1 MTNEVEFFRAKIIA
15 LEQDR
20 GFQNEAAQVQAK
32 ALLKEIDPGA
42 TRLNWTY
49 NITRVIR
56 NIVAATFELEQIAQS
71 DPGTINGLSDAALKF
86 ARVWEALSKLEESTT
101 NETALLNAAVNY
113 ELAGYQANA
122 ACIAKQITPNLHQ
135 GGPPSLIDMSA
146 LFLQRRFIQL
156 NDIAKK
162 AQSQPQYDGRVT
174 VSVIESM
181 ALALAANAFSAAVS
195 FFLSGDV
202 RAFEKSIEIF
212 ANSEKLFSTL
222 NSVEETNLVR
232 SVKSLL
238 PVMRGRA
245 TWTLLS
251 ALAPNQ
257 PKWTR
262 YLKLLARGVGTNIY
276 SGRSVSELWPSQIRA
291 IDQGLLH
298 DISNKIVKM
307 PTSAGKTRI
316 SELALVYTLINNP
329 GSKCVY
335 IAPYRAL
342 VSELEQTF
350 LNLLSDLGYRVS
362 SVVGAFESDEFE
374 ELLLHDADVVVTTPE
389 KLDLLFR
396 TQPTFFADVQLFVL
410 DEAHIIHDPHRGA
423 KYELL
428 LTRLKRKLPRAK
440 FLILSA
446 VVPDQTLEDFADWL
460 NARPQEDIMS
470 FTWRPSIQRY
480 AMFEWRTHTGV
491 LRYLTEEDI
500 LGLRQFVP
508 GVIRHQTF
516 QYVNPDTGRINNKR
530 FPEISNKAQIAAE
543 LALKFAELGPVLV
556 FSTQP
561 DFVKAVANA
570 LSIRL
575 RLLSLTNQAI
585 PPYFSA
591 DNGSRA
597 AILAEEYLGE
607 PFISWFKSGIGVHYG
622 DLPDPIRTAV
632 ETDFRQRK
640 LRVLIAT
647 NTLAQGVNLPVK
659 TVIIHSCRRFDE
671 ATNTRVRIPAR
682 DYWNIAGRAGR
693 AGEETEGLIIHISVG
708 EMDKADISYYFAA
721 REDVEPVESALYQ
734 KLLALVQDRLT
745 EEAFKSEIDPEVL
758 ALLVEESA
766 EETPLQL
773 INETLAG
780 SLARVQALRTP
791 RQTPFEKLENL
802 FGEVAVSMRERVA
815 PELRAVFSST
825 GLSSFSC
832 QTIADHV
839 HEDVQRVRNLF
850 TGDGPERLD
859 ELSEHILPICLSL
872 PEIQPKREY
881 SGSYI
886 DLLSRWVQG
895 VEIRE
900 VIAAFAAEDDSAE
913 NLIKFIDDFFR
924 YKLPWGLSGYIRVA
938 ANLLQIDPTTLPNS
952 VKYLPSMVKFGL
964 PEPTACWAMSA
975 GVPTRRAAIEI
986 GGAFSREFPMNFY
999 DELLA
1004 INGDTAP
1011 TIHSQRRFL
1020 EWLSQLD
1027 SERLRFDFGLTPPL
1041 LDDVRRAILRSG
1053 RNPVLR
1059 EFIDL
1064 NSFLP
1069 KEFEVRGITY
1079 ENRDIV
1085 ALQTRPGMQA
1095 ELKRDYYN
1103 PVDRNAIEVNVPAGQ
1118 LGYVPS
1124 EIAQVLAT
1132 EMDTGV
1138 RLEATVVT
1146 VENRRPPKVLVRI
1159 TQYQDTVS

>member
-1 MTNEVEFFRAKIIA
+1 MTNEVEIFRLKITA

-32 ALLKEIDPGA
+32 ALLKEITHGA
-42 TRLNWTY
+42 AQYNWTY

-71 DPGTINGLSDAALKF
+71 APQIVNGLSDAALKF
-86 ARVWEALSKLEESTT
+86 ARLWEALSKLQESTT
-101 NETALLNAAVNY
+101 KETSLLNAAVNY

-122 ACIAKQITPNLHQ
+122 ACIAKQIIPTPYYE
-135 GGPPSLIDMSA
+135 GPQTLIDMSA

-156 NDIAKK
+156 NDIAEK
-162 AQSQPQYDGRVT
+162 ARTQPQYDGIMT
-174 VSVIESM
+174 ISVIESM
-181 ALALAANAFSAAVS
+181 GMALAANAFSAAVS
-195 FFLSGDV
+195 FFLAGDV
-202 RAFEKSIEIF
+202 RGFEKSIEIF
-212 ANSEKLFSTL
+212 THAEKLFSTL
-222 NSVEETNLVR
+222 NAVEETNLIR
-232 SVKSLL
+232 SVRSLL
-238 PVMRGRA
+238 PVMQGRA

-251 ALAPNQ
+251 GLAPNQ

-262 YLKLLARGVGTNIY
+262 YLKLLARGVGANIY

-291 IDQGLLH
+291 INQGLLR
-298 DISNKIVKM
+298 DTSNKVVKM

-316 SELALVYTLINNP
+316 AELAIVYTLINNP

-350 LNLLSDLGYRVS
+350 LNLLSDLGCQVS
-362 SVVGAFESDEFE
+362 SVAGAFESDEFE

-396 TQPTFFADVQLFVL
+396 TQPDFFTSAQLFVL

-428 LTRLKRKLPRAK
+428 LTRLKRKLPSAK

-446 VVPDQTLEDFADWL
+446 VVPEQTLEDFANWL
-460 NARPQEDIMS
+460 KARSQEDVMS

-480 AMFEWRTHTGV
+480 AMFEWNNLTGV

-516 QYVNPDTGRINNKR
+516 QYTNPSTGRTNKR
-530 FPEISNKAQIAAE
+530 KFPEIANKSQIAAE
-543 LALKFAELGPVLV
+543 LALKFAELGPVLI
-556 FSTQP
+556 FCTQP
-561 DFVKAVANA
+561 DFVRAVANA
-570 LSIRL
+570 LSNRL
-575 RLLSLTNQAI
+575 HLLSLTGQAI
-585 PPYFSA
+585 PHYFATRNS
-591 DNGSRA
+591 SRA

-607 PFISWFKSGIGVHYG
+607 PYVNWFKSGIGVHYG
-622 DLPDPIRTAV
+622 DLPDPIRSAV
-632 ETDFRQRK
+632 ETDFRQRN

-659 TVIIHSCRRFDE
+659 TVIIHSCRRYDE
-671 ATNTRVRIPAR
+671 STNTQKRIPAR

-693 AGEETEGLIIHISVG
+693 AGEETEGLIIHVSISNMDRADVG
-708 EMDKADISYYFAA
+708 YYFALKD
-721 REDVEPVESALYQ
+721 DVEPVESALYQ
-734 KLLALVQDRLT
+734 KLAALVQDRLT
-745 EEAFKSEIDPEVL
+745 EEAFKSEIDPEIL
-758 ALLVEESA
+758 ALLVEEGA
-766 EETPLQL
+766 EEYPLSEL
-773 INETLAG
+773 KETLG
-780 SLARVQALRTP
+780 DSLVWIQAQRSP
-791 RQTPFEKLENL
+791 EQTPFDRLETL
-802 FGEVAVSMRERVA
+802 FSEVAVSIKERVA

-825 GLSSFSC
+825 GLSSASC
-832 QTIADHV
+832 QIITDQIR
-839 HEDVQRVRNLF
+839 EDEQRIRALF
-850 TGDGPERLD
+850 TEEGLERFDGLG
-859 ELSEHILPICLSL
+859 EHILPICLSL

-881 SGSYI
+881 SGSYT
-886 DLLSRWVQG
+886 DLLGRWMQG

-900 VIAAFAAEDDSAE
+900 LITEFTAGDDSAE

-924 YKLPWGLSGYIRVA
+924 YKLPWGLSGYIRIA
-938 ANLLQIDPTTLPNS
+938 TSLLQIDPTTLPNN

-975 GVPTRRAAIEI
+975 GIPTRRTAIEI
-986 GGAFSREFPMNFY
+986 GAAFRREFPTNFF
-999 DELLA
+999 DELMA
-1004 INGDTAP
+1004 ISGDMAP
-1011 TIHSQRRFL
+1011 SIHNQRSFL

-1027 SERLRFDFGLTPPL
+1027 TETLRFDFGLVPPI

-1053 RNPVLR
+1053 HNTTLR

-1069 KEFEVRGITY
+1069 REFEVRGITY
-1079 ENRDIV
+1079 NNRDIV
-1085 ALQTRPGMQA
+1085 ALQTRPDMSV
-1095 ELKRDYYN
+1095 ELNRDYGN
-1103 PVDRNAIEVNVPAGQ
+1103 PVDRNAIEVNV
-1118 LGYVPS
+1118 LG
-1124 EIAQVLAT
+1124 
-1132 EMDTGV
+1132 G
-1138 RLEATVVT
+1138 
-1146 VENRRPPKVLVRI
+1146 N
-1159 TQYQDTVS
+1159 